1 MLGRQVVSP
10 HMGIEPS
17 SDFVET
23 VTNHQIFASFTDI
36 EPLSSTGSNILLR
49 AKRWGQ
55 WWILKCLKE
64 EKRNNPV
71 YQDLLHKEFAILQR
85 LQDKHAVVKVESLE
99 EVEGYGLCIV
109 MEWID
114 GVTLKAWMAEKHTK
128 RERFHVASLLLD
140 AVESVH
146 QEQIVHRDLK
156 PSNIM
161 VTRNGAYVKLIDFG
175 LSDADSYAVFKQPAG
190 TVGYMSQE
198 QQVESLTDV
207 RNDIYSLSCILK
219 DMNLGWS
226 YRSVIK
232 QCQGKLSHRY
242 PDVASF
248 KQAVF
253 RLRRRAKIGMVC
265 LLGLLAVV
273 VSDAIYNKVV
283 ESDGQTYDVM
293 TSFRVGNL
301 QYESWGGGLVSV
313 KAANQKDS
321 CVEIPALV
329 KYRGLSYKVD
339 EITFDAF
346 KNNPIL
352 KSVAF
357 PEGRFHVMKGIFAGC
372 PNLEVIYFRSAE
384 PPYIGNAIWQ
394 TSINEVFDARQFGK
408 IKLKVPKGSLQK
420 YRKSPWGQFKH
431 IEEYD

>member
-1 MLGRQVVSP
+1 MSENQST
-10 HMGIEPS
+10 
-17 SDFVET
+17 SDFFELE
-23 VTNHQIFASFTDI
+23 TNHQVFADFTDF
-36 EPLSSTGSNILLR
+36 EPLASRGFNILVR
-49 AKRWGQ
+49 AKRKGQ
-55 WWILKCLKE
+55 WWILKGLKAE
-64 EKRNNPV
+64 MRNNTV
-71 YQDLLHKEFAILQR
+71 YQELLRKEFAILQR
-85 LQDKHAVVKVESLE
+85 LQDKPAVVKVDSLE

-114 GVTLKAWMAEKHTK
+114 GVTLKAWMAGKHTK
-128 RERFHVASLLLD
+128 RERLHVAAQLLD

-161 VTRNGAYVKLIDFG
+161 VTRNGSYVKLIDFG

-198 QQVESLTDV
+198 QQEGGVTDV

-232 QCQGKLSHRY
+232 QCQGKMSHRY

-253 RLRRRAKIGMVC
+253 HLRRSVKIGILCLVGLLVV
-265 LLGLLAVV
+265 LLGDL
-273 VSDAIYNKVV
+273 IYNKVR
-283 ESDGQTYDVM
+283 EATSQTFDVL

-321 CVEIPALV
+321 CIEIPAKV
-329 KYRGLSYKVD
+329 MYRGLNYKVD
-339 EITFDAF
+339 EITFGAF
-346 KNNPIL
+346 KGNSIL
-352 KSVAF
+352 KRVVF
-357 PEGRFHVMKGIFAGC
+357 PEGRFHVMKNLFQGC
-372 PNLEVIYFRSAE
+372 PKMKTIYFRSAE
-384 PPYIGNAIWQ
+384 PPYVGNAIWK
-394 TSINEVFDARQFGK
+394 TKINEVFEARQFDQ

-420 YRKSPWGQFKH
+420 YRKSPWGQFKL

>member
-1 MLGRQVVSP
+1 MSDNQST
-10 HMGIEPS
+10 
-17 SDFVET
+17 SDFFELET
-23 VTNHQIFASFTDI
+23 NRQIFAEFTDI
-36 EPLSSTGSNILLR
+36 ELLASRGFNILVR
-49 AKRWGQ
+49 AKRQGQ
-55 WWILKCLKE
+55 WWILKGLKE
-64 EKRNNPV
+64 EVRNNTV
-71 YQDLLHKEFAILQR
+71 YRELLHKEFAILQR
-85 LQDKHAVVKVESLE
+85 LQDKPAVVKVESLE
-99 EVEGYGLCIV
+99 EYGLCIV

-114 GVTLKAWMAEKHTK
+114 GVTLKTWLEEKHSK
-128 RERFHVASLLLD
+128 QERLHVAALLLD
-140 AVESVH
+140 AVETVH

-161 VTRNGAYVKLIDFG
+161 ITRNGSYVKLIDFG

-198 QQVESLTDV
+198 QREGGLTDV

-253 RLRRRAKIGMVC
+253 RLRRRVKIGMLC
-265 LLGLLAVV
+265 LVGLLVV
-273 VSDAIYNKVV
+273 LCGDLIYNKVK
-283 ESDGQTYDVM
+283 EATHQTYDVM

-321 CVEIPALV
+321 CIEIPAQV
-329 KYRGLSYKVD
+329 MYRGLSYKVD
-339 EITFDAF
+339 EITFGAF
-346 KNNPIL
+346 KGNPIL
-352 KSVAF
+352 KSVVF
-357 PEGRFHVMKGIFAGC
+357 PDGRFHVMKNLFKGC
-372 PNLEVIYFRSAE
+372 PKMQVIYFRSIE
-384 PPYIGNAIWQ
+384 PPYVGNAIWK
-394 TSINEVFDARQFGK
+394 TSINEVFDAHQFDQ
-408 IKLKVPKGSLQK
+408 IKLNVPKGSLQK

>member
-1 MLGRQVVSP
+1 MSENQST
-10 HMGIEPS
+10 
-17 SDFVET
+17 SDFFELET
-23 VTNHQIFASFTDI
+23 HHQIFAEFTDF
-36 EPLSSTGSNILLR
+36 EPLASRGFNILVR
-49 AKRWGQ
+49 AKRKGQ
-55 WWILKCLKE
+55 WWILKGLKE
-64 EKRNNPV
+64 DMRDNTV
-71 YQDLLHKEFAILQR
+71 YQELLRKEFAILQR
-85 LQDKHAVVKVESLE
+85 LQDKPAVVKVDGLE

-114 GVTLKAWMAEKHTK
+114 GETLKTWLVKKHSK
-128 RERFHVASLLLD
+128 RERLHVADQLLD

-161 VTRNGAYVKLIDFG
+161 ITRNGAYVKLIDFG

-198 QQVESLTDV
+198 QQEGGLTDV
-207 RNDIYSLSCILK
+207 RNDIYSLSRILR

-253 RLRRRAKIGMVC
+253 RLRRRVKIGILC
-265 LLGLLAVV
+265 LVGLLVV
-273 VSDAIYNKVV
+273 FLGDIAYNKVR
-283 ESDGQTYDVM
+283 EATRQTYDVM
-293 TSFRVGNL
+293 TSFRIGNL

-321 CVEIPALV
+321 CIEIPAQV
-329 KYRGLSYKVD
+329 MYRGLNYKVN

-346 KNNPIL
+346 KGNPIL
-352 KSVAF
+352 KSVVF
-357 PEGRFHVMKGIFAGC
+357 PDGRFHVMRNLFAEC
-372 PNLEVIYFRSAE
+372 PNMQEIFFRHAE
-384 PPYIGNAIWQ
+384 PPYIGNAIWK
-394 TSINEVFDARQFGK
+394 TNIKDVFSPRQLEQ
-408 IKLKVPKGSLQK
+408 IKLNVPKGSLQK